1 MKISQLFIMFSYSNL
16 QIVRAN
22 FGSILYGLPMRKIW
36 KLGKLKGRTFVLE
49 DMSDVLR
56 MALLLRSVCCNST
69 IVYLVHLL
77 LIADFFNHFWLIEKL
92 FQANSYKSF
101 IVRFKKMQNQF
112 IGLAEYTW
120 TQTQLVKKACFKKE
134 ITKNSE

>member
-1 MKISQLFIMFSYSNL
+1 MFSYSNL

-22 FGSILYGLPMRKIW
+22 FGSILYGLPMRKPW

-101 IVRFKKMQNQF
+101 IVRLKKNANSIHRFGGVYLDSDAICQKSLFHKRNYQEF
-112 IGLAEYTW
+112 G
-120 TQTQLVKKACFKKE
+120 VRKKNK
-134 ITKNSE
+134 I